1 MNISDFEKV
10 LQKGES
16 INTEFK
22 SWVKASSMKERIA
35 LAVDELIAFANSK
48 GGTVYFGVEDNGEVT
63 GCIGSYDLQNIVE
76 AIYDKTRPPL
86 FTEAR
91 EIEYQGKTVITLSV
105 EHDGTTYAT
114 TDGRCLRRLGKNSK
128 PYYPDEM
135 SNKYSAV
142 QNPDFSGQII
152 VESTEDDINKLEIY
166 KLKEKLKARDPESTL
181 SEMEDMAFLNDLGL
195 IKYDAGNL
203 KLTIAGLLFVGKE
216 QAIHRLLPQA
226 EVIYLHYSQ
235 SNLEEYDARLDM
247 TVPIISVIDRLSEKI
262 QDANRIVNV
271 QVGLFRLEIVDFS
284 ERVFQEALLNALAHR
299 DYQNQAAV
307 YVKHYPDKIVIEN
320 PGGFPEGIT
329 EHNIITHPS
338 VPRNKLIAET
348 LQRLKYVQR
357 TGQGVDI
364 IFRDMVSS
372 GKPYPEYRAYNDAV
386 SLSIYSAIDDVEF
399 VKFVAREQNL
409 RQRNF
414 SLSELMILRYLTDNR
429 RISLSIATDLIQ
441 GTRDMAQK
449 SLNSLIRDGLIE
461 VSGKEYM
468 LTAKMYEAVKSDIEY
483 TQDKVLQYV
492 KAKGRIM
499 EYVQETG
506 SITNTQVRELCGF
519 TRQQARSTLEKMQIE
534 GMIVLLGK
542 GRYAKYVASER
553 LL

>member
-1 MNISDFEKV
+1 MTIVEFEKV

-16 INTEFK
+16 IDTEFK
-22 SWVKASSMKERIA
+22 SWVKASSMKERVA

-63 GCIGSYDLQNIVE
+63 GCTGNYDLQNIVE

-86 FTEAR
+86 FTEAG
-91 EIEYQGKTVITLSV
+91 EFEYKGKTVITLSV

-203 KLTIAGLLFVGKE
+203 KLTIAGLLFVGKD
-216 QAIHRLLPQA
+216 QAIHRMLPQA

-429 RISLSIATDLIQ
+429 RISLATATDLIQ

-519 TRQQARSTLEKMQIE
+519 TRQQARLTLEKMQME
-534 GMIVLLGK
+534 GVIVLLGK

>member
-203 KLTIAGLLFVGKE
+203 KLTIAGLLFVGKD
-216 QAIHRLLPQA
+216 QAIHRMLPQA

-429 RISLSIATDLIQ
+429 RISLAIATDLIQ

-519 TRQQARSTLEKMQIE
+519 TRQQARLTLEKMQME
-534 GMIVLLGK
+534 GVIVLLGK

>member
-1 MNISDFEKV
+1 MTIVEFEKV

-16 INTEFK
+16 IDTEFK
-22 SWVKASSMKERIA
+22 SWVKASSMKERVA

-63 GCIGSYDLQNIVE
+63 GCTGNYDLQNIVE

-86 FTEAR
+86 FTEAG
-91 EIEYQGKTVITLSV
+91 EFEYKGKTVITLSV
-105 EHDGTTYAT
+105 EHDGPTYAT
-114 TDGRCLRRLGKNSK
+114 TYGRCLRRLGKNSK

-203 KLTIAGLLFVGKE
+203 KLTIAGLLFVGKD
-216 QAIHRLLPQA
+216 QAIHRMLPQA

-299 DYQNQAAV
+299 DYQNQEAV

-364 IFRDMVSS
+364 IFKDMVSS

-429 RISLSIATDLIQ
+429 RISLAIATDLIQ

-519 TRQQARSTLEKMQIE
+519 TRQQARLTLEKMQME
-534 GMIVLLGK
+534 GVIVLLGK

>member
-1 MNISDFEKV
+1 MTIVEFEKV

-16 INTEFK
+16 IDTEFK
-22 SWVKASSMKERIA
+22 SWVKASSMKERVA

-63 GCIGSYDLQNIVE
+63 GCTGNYDLQNIVE

-86 FTEAR
+86 FTEAG
-91 EIEYQGKTVITLSV
+91 EFEYKGKTVITLSV
-105 EHDGTTYAT
+105 EHDGPTYAT

-181 SEMEDMAFLNDLGL
+181 SEMEDMSFLSDLGL

-338 VPRNKLIAET
+338 VPRNKMIAET

-429 RISLSIATDLIQ
+429 RISLAIATDLIQ

-519 TRQQARSTLEKMQIE
+519 TRQQARLTLEKMQME
-534 GMIVLLGK
+534 GVIVLLGK
-542 GRYAKYVASER
+542 GRYAKYDVV
-553 LL
+553 

>member
-86 FTEAR
+86 FTEAG
-91 EIEYQGKTVITLSV
+91 EFEYKGKTVITLSV
-105 EHDGTTYAT
+105 EHDGPTYAT

-152 VESTEDDINKLEIY
+152 VESSEDDINKLEIY

-181 SEMEDMAFLNDLGL
+181 SEMEDMSFLSDLGL

-247 TVPIISVIDRLSEKI
+247 TAPIISVIDRLSEKI

-271 QVGLFRLEIVDFS
+271 QVGLFRLEIIDFS

-338 VPRNKLIAET
+338 VPRNKMIAET

-364 IFRDMVSS
+364 IFKDMVSS

-429 RISLSIATDLIQ
+429 RISLAIATDLIQ
-441 GTRDMAQK
+441 GTREMAQK

-534 GMIVLLGK
+534 GVIVLIGK

>member
-1 MNISDFEKV
+1 MTIVEFEKV

-16 INTEFK
+16 IDTEFK
-22 SWVKASSMKERIA
+22 SWVKASSMKERVA

-63 GCIGSYDLQNIVE
+63 GCTGNYDLQNIVE

-86 FTEAR
+86 FTEAG
-91 EIEYQGKTVITLSV
+91 EFEYKGKTVITLSV

-166 KLKEKLKARDPESTL
+166 KLKEKLKTRDSESTL
-181 SEMEDMAFLNDLGL
+181 SEMEDVAFLSDLGL

-203 KLTIAGLLFVGKE
+203 KLTIAGLLFVGKD
-216 QAIHRLLPQA
+216 QAIHRMLPQA

-429 RISLSIATDLIQ
+429 RISLAIATDLIQ

-519 TRQQARSTLEKMQIE
+519 TRQQARLTLEKMQME
-534 GMIVLLGK
+534 GVIVLLGK

>member
-1 MNISDFEKV
+1 MTIVEFEKV

-16 INTEFK
+16 IDTEFK
-22 SWVKASSMKERIA
+22 SWVKASSMKERVA

-181 SEMEDMAFLNDLGL
+181 SEMEDMSFLSDLGL

-534 GMIVLLGK
+534 GVIVLLGK

>member
-1 MNISDFEKV
+1 MTIVEFEKV

-16 INTEFK
+16 IDTEFK
-22 SWVKASSMKERIA
+22 SWVKASSMKERVA

-63 GCIGSYDLQNIVE
+63 GCTGNYDLQNIVE

-86 FTEAR
+86 FTEAG
-91 EIEYQGKTVITLSV
+91 EFEYKGKTVITLSV
-105 EHDGTTYAT
+105 EHDGPTYAT

-203 KLTIAGLLFVGKE
+203 KLTIAGLLFVGKD
-216 QAIHRLLPQA
+216 QAIHRMLPQA

-284 ERVFQEALLNALAHR
+284 ERVFHEALLNALAHR

-338 VPRNKLIAET
+338 VPRNKMIAET

-364 IFRDMVSS
+364 IFKDMVSS

-429 RISLSIATDLIQ
+429 RISLAIATDLIQ

-519 TRQQARSTLEKMQIE
+519 TRQQARLTLEKMQME
-534 GMIVLLGK
+534 GVIVLLGK

>member
-181 SEMEDMAFLNDLGL
+181 SEMEDMSFLSDLGL

>member
-1 MNISDFEKV
+1 MTIVEFEKV

-16 INTEFK
+16 IDTEFK
-22 SWVKASSMKERIA
+22 SWVKASSMKERVA

-63 GCIGSYDLQNIVE
+63 GCTGNYDLQNIVE

-86 FTEAR
+86 FTEAG
-91 EIEYQGKTVITLSV
+91 EFEYKGKTVITLSV
-105 EHDGTTYAT
+105 EHDGPTYAT

-203 KLTIAGLLFVGKE
+203 KLTIAGLLFVGKD
-216 QAIHRLLPQA
+216 QAIHRMLPQA

-348 LQRLKYVQR
+348 LQRLKYVHR

-429 RISLSIATDLIQ
+429 RISLAIATDLIQ

-519 TRQQARSTLEKMQIE
+519 TRQQARLTLEKMQME
-534 GMIVLLGK
+534 GVIVLLGK